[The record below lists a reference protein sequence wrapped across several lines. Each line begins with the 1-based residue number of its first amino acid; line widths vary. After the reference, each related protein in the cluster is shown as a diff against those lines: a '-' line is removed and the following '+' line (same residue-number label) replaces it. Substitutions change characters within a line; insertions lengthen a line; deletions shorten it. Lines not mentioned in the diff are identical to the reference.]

1 MSDKTETP
9 LTSLTSANDVKE
21 EDIPK
26 FVEGMNDTELTEE
39 ETQEAV
45 KDLVDNIVVKKY
57 RTSDRLYSDP
67 SIKEQ
72 DICLVSFIP
81 SQDAKPDKH
90 GIFGMMK
97 VRGSYCNEKDAQERC
112 EYLIKKVDSRH
123 KIFMTYVGR
132 PFPVT
137 ENRFFAQEREQI
149 DINNEVE
156 KIAAWDT
163 QKISNKEEQELK
175 EIEDRRKQV
184 EKEVKMKP
192 EDIDPL
198 DDYITT
204 KVSRSNCL
212 WMYTRCME
220 KVKELKENYERYNK
234 HLAEHDE
241 KDPELQNKYKDKY
254 LETLSERDIK
264 PDYENIVQYFED
276 ENCVKSG
283 IES

>member
-9 LTSLTSANDVKE
+9 LSSLTSANDVNE

-26 FVEGMNDTELTEE
+26 FVEGMKDPELTEE

-45 KDLVDNIVVKKY
+45 KDLVDDIIVKKY
-57 RTSDRLYSDP
+57 RTSDRLYADP
-67 SIKEQ
+67 SIQGQ
-72 DICLVSFIP
+72 DMCLVSFIP

-97 VRGSYCNEKDAQERC
+97 VRGAYPNQQQAQERC

-123 KIFMTYVGR
+123 KIFMTYTGR

-163 QKISNKEEQELK
+163 QKMANKEEEELRQ
-175 EIEDRRKQV
+175 IEERRKQV
-184 EKEVKMKP
+184 QNEVQMKP

-198 DDYITT
+198 DDYITQ

-212 WMYTRCME
+212 WMYRRCMD
-220 KVKELKENYERYNK
+220 KVNELKENYERFNK
-234 HLAEHDE
+234 RLADHDE
-241 KDPELQNKYKDKY
+241 KDPELKAAFI
-254 LETLSERDIK
+254 RFI
-264 PDYENIVQYFED
+264 PI
-276 ENCVKSG
+276 
-283 IES
+283 